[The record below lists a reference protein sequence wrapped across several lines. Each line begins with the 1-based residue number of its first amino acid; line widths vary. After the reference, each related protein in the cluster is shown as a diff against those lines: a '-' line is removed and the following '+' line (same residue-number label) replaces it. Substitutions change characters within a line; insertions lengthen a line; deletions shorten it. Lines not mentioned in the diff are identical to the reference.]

1 MTGPSRVGLW
11 ILLALVLIALIGGGI
26 RGWAAWKYSRIQA
39 GEVGGR
45 LTIEWVGPDQFI
57 YRPDAERPF
66 YFKRANGEVIE
77 PRSIYTDGGSIPRLL
92 WAMRGYS
99 PWAFGSAYVAHDWLF
114 AAHHCGYPEARNHDL
129 GTAADVLD
137 ECIKTLMETDQKRAE
152 KEGHPD
158 DSLRDPALLSSIDK
172 AVRSFIAQKMW
183 NAGPCQTPPP
193 ELPQARSFFQ
203 PRTAA
208 EIPSAKSRAVE
219 TYDFDAN
226 KP

>member
-1 MTGPSRVGLW
+1 MKFPLPR
-11 ILLALVLIALIGGGI
+11 IFGGGEFAVVMLA
-26 RGWAAWKYSRIQA
+26 GALTTCQTLNYERIPT
-39 GEVGGR
+39 GEIGGR

-66 YFKRANGEVIE
+66 YFKRVNGEVIK
-77 PRSIYTDGGSIPRLL
+77 PGSIYTDGGTVPRLF

-99 PWAFGSAYVAHDWLF
+99 PWAFGSAYIAHDWLF
-114 AAHHCGYPEARNHDL
+114 AAHHCGYPEAQNHNL

-137 ECIKTLMETDQKRAE
+137 ECIKTQMENDQLRAQ

-158 DSLRDPALLSSIDK
+158 DSLRDPGLLRNIDI
-172 AVRSFIAQKMW
+172 AVRSVIAQKMW
-183 NAGPCQTPPP
+183 NTGPCQTPPP
-193 ELPQARSFFQ
+193 ELPQARNFRQ
-203 PRTAA
+203 PRAPA
-208 EIPSAKSRAVE
+208 EIPPEKTRLIE